1 MESILD
7 CPDYLVIGTV
17 CQDLTDE
24 GLIMG
29 GTVAYSGLTARNLGR
44 RVGAIT
50 SFADDL
56 PFAELLSGIQVVRQP
71 STSTTTYQNVY
82 VDGHRQ
88 QYVRAVAGKIEN
100 SLVPETWKEA
110 RIVHLG
116 PLVQEV
122 SMGIAGLF
130 PNSLIGVTPQG
141 WMRKWDKTG
150 RVRPSQWTPTGDE
163 LRRVRALILSE
174 EDVGGDLKWVDE
186 YSDMVEIVVVTS
198 GWKGS
203 SVYWRGRV
211 TYIPSRDVQE
221 VDPTGAGDIYAAAFL
236 IRLDETDDPLE
247 AAHFANWVASCS
259 VERKGIAGI
268 PTLQEIAKC
277 QNKMPVLKPLRS
289 PRPAGSE
296 KLVEV

>member
-1 MESILD
+1 MESTFD

-17 CQDLTDE
+17 CQDLTDD
-24 GLIMG
+24 GLIIG

-44 RVGAIT
+44 RTAAIT
-50 SFADDL
+50 SFADDFAFAQLL
-56 PFAELLSGIQVVRQP
+56 PDIQVVRQL

-88 QYVRAVAGKIEN
+88 QYVRAVASKIEN
-100 SLVPETWKEA
+100 LLVPEAWKQT

-122 SMGIAGLF
+122 RMDIIDLF
-130 PNSLIGVTPQG
+130 PHSLIGVTPQG
-141 WMRKWDKTG
+141 WMRQWDETG
-150 RVRPSQWTPTGDE
+150 LVRSIAWMPPKHE
-163 LRRVRALILSE
+163 LHRVRALILSE
-174 EDVGGDLKWVDE
+174 EDVGGDLKQVDE
-186 YSDMVEIVVVTS
+186 YARLVEIVVLTS

-211 TYIPSRDVQE
+211 TYIPARDVQE

-268 PTLQEIAKC
+268 PTLQEIAEC
-277 QNKMPVLKPLRS
+277 QKMRRDASNRVAS
-289 PRPAGSE
+289 PH
-296 KLVEV
+296 